1 MEDGGHAS
9 GGQGGGGSVPM
20 INTIPPDRPN
30 EFGSDPTTTVIL
42 GHDFNVLRIVTSM
55 VFKIANHMFNEST
68 IYTDDSFKG
77 ACQVMGSLGYILAS
91 SMDIY
96 MHMML
101 NSSNWVICF
110 LAKHP
115 MLVNAILKKDSQY
128 VKALVTLAVSS
139 LIDTVSETIEYVQK
153 MSDDSS
159 DARDVEMQM
168 EWADTI
174 MGFSKNRQTHHQ
186 QQQQQKHL
194 PVAGVVDEDDGG
206 DGDPGP
212 STWTTTQI
220 STEVAPRHRNRRE
233 NNKKSKKGKK
243 KDKRNTYHPMFSS
256 NQRNVGGGGM
266 GDDDDAEEKKKAFD
280 ELDEESKEKL
290 KKHLDKLKDRMRGV
304 NLSAFKEVAACWGTV
319 ITGISVE
326 FYDSTVMPA
335 LFEVVNQLSKRHGL
349 YVDKVD
355 DRNDAEHSACPGT
368 WSINPSD
375 KPVNTMAGVSESDR
389 VIRLRE
395 GKPTKFKTIIMNNKS
410 VGLSIMARLFSD
422 QAMPSFIK
430 RMVKRRGDGTDNNN
444 RYMDNTNSVPVA
456 GGGGFMSIDCKPGGG
471 GGDGDDNNNNNDDDN
486 ERDAK
491 DKVDMAEATDDIV
504 DMFKTIV
511 IENIIGVKLGGDDDD
526 DDGGDGDDGVGND
539 ASAAQ
544 D

>member
-290 KKHLDKLKDRMRGV
+290 KKH
-304 NLSAFKEVAACWGTV
+304 
-319 ITGISVE
+319 
-326 FYDSTVMPA
+326 
-335 LFEVVNQLSKRHGL
+335 
-349 YVDKVD
+349 
-355 DRNDAEHSACPGT
+355 SACPGT